1 MTDPYESP
9 PPRTSPEL
17 GGTPE
22 TGARID
28 PASYPPGGA
37 AGSETSPA
45 AGPPGAVPA
54 AGAPPSG
61 TVPAAGAPASD
72 TAPAAGAP
80 ASGTA
85 PAADRGVPAP
95 GFDQRG
101 HVRGGRISG
110 VWIGSIATA
119 LFVILLIIFIAQN
132 SRQVSIHF
140 LGWHGEFSLGLAI
153 LLAAVVGVLLV
164 AIPGSLRIVQL
175 RRALRKNVP
184 SGRTR

>member
-1 MTDPYESP
+1 V
-9 PPRTSPEL
+9 
-17 GGTPE
+17 
-22 TGARID
+22 
-28 PASYPPGGA
+28 A
-37 AGSETSPA
+37 AA
-45 AGPPGAVPA
+45 A
-54 AGAPPSG
+54 
-61 TVPAAGAPASD
+61 
-72 TAPAAGAP
+72 APAAV
-80 ASGTA
+80 SGGPVAGT
-85 PAADRGVPAP
+85 PAP
-95 GFDQRG
+95 GFNERG
-101 HVRGGRISG
+101 HVRATKVSG
-110 VWIGSIATA
+110 LWIGLIATA